1 MYQNVTLMGRLGA
14 DPELRYVGNGAAVA
28 SLSLATSKS
37 TFIKESKTYKT
48 DTQWHKVKVWGQLGE
63 KVNQEAKKGSKIF
76 VAGEIKYS
84 QSEGKDGV
92 KRYYTDIVA
101 KTIRFLD
108 PRENIDEPNIVP
120 RPTSQ
125 AAKEKHFTADDIP
138 F

>member
-1 MYQNVTLMGRLGA
+1 MYQSVTLMGRLGA
-14 DPELRYVGNGAAVA
+14 DPELRYIQNGAAVA

-37 TFIKESKTYKT
+37 TFIKETKTYKS

-63 KVNQEAKKGSKIF
+63 KVNQEAKKGSQLF

-84 QSEGKDGV
+84 ESQGKDGT

-101 KTIRFLD
+101 KTVRFLD
-108 PRENIDEPNIVP
+108 R
-120 RPTSQ
+120 
-125 AAKEKHFTADDIP
+125 KEKVDSPKVETVSKNFSDQRFTSDDIP